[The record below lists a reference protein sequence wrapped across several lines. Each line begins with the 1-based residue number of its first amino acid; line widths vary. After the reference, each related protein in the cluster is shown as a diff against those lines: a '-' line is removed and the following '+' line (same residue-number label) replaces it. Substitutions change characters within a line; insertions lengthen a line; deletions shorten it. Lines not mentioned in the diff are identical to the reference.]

1 MLTFHYFTIRFFYLC
16 IYIFFRSSVT
26 RSPQQEKAALQVS
39 SKYTDKVPGAT
50 PTITGVADEEKENN
64 TNVVGS
70 PTLPVIA
77 PLAVP
82 ESLDDSRAKPSSTTS
97 NTATSSSVHNTAVQ
111 PKDITTTPK
120 VVSALRFFVSS
131 SCIVQL
137 DFYVCPTFFLDSEWA
152 ALSSS
157 SFRVEQ

>member
-1 MLTFHYFTIRFFYLC
+1 MLTFHYFTIRFLIYL
-16 IYIFFRSSVT
+16 YLFFRSSVT

-120 VVSALRFFVSS
+120 VVSALRFS
-131 SCIVQL
+131 
-137 DFYVCPTFFLDSEWA
+137 FFLLVLFSWIIMF
-152 ALSSS
+152 ALL
-157 SFRVEQ
+157 SF